1 MKDIFYKVF
10 DTNKTISG
18 DLETLHQAIKFAR
31 MNHGQT
37 IKEFRRNFETSG
49 AEKDSIDLG
58 VVWTKKPES
67 YWKST
72 LTGHVYAFEEGFVPQ
87 YDGWEPVHEETFI
100 EYCMKMNIWR

>member
-10 DTNKTISG
+10 DTNNEIISENLKT
-18 DLETLHQAIKFAR
+18 LNEAIKFAR
-31 MNHGQT
+31 INHGHLV
-37 IKEFRRNFETSG
+37 KKYRHNGEEP
-49 AEKDSIDLG
+49 IDLG
-58 VVWTKKPES
+58 IVWTKKPES

-72 LTGHVYAFEEGFVPQ
+72 LTGQVYAFEDNWVPK